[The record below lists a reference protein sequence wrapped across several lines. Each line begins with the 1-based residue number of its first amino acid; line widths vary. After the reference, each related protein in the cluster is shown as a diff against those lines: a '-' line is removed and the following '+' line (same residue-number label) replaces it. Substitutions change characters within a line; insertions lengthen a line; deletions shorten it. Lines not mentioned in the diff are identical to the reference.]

1 MATESVRRVTLAD
14 APPQFDGAA
23 LQLRFFVDV
32 DGRRESCAIT
42 VEALE
47 DHFGARSPL
56 EADLRNAFE
65 RGRARIEAACADVMA
80 DGQGAVVLHSGYFR
94 AQGSAAA
101 EAVKAGL
108 ARRRD
113 A

>member
-1 MATESVRRVTLAD
+1 
-14 APPQFDGAA
+14 
-23 LQLRFFVDV
+23 
-32 DGRRESCAIT
+32 
-42 VEALE
+42 
-47 DHFGARSPL
+47 
-56 EADLRNAFE
+56 
-65 RGRARIEAACADVMA
+65 MA